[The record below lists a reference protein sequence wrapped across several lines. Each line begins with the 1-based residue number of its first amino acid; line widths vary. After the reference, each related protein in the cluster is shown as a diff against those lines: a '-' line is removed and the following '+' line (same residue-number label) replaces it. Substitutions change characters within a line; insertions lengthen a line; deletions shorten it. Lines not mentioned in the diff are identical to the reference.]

1 MFGGISTIGWFHTI
15 VGIAGILSGLYLLM
29 TYRFID
35 IWSKLGKFYI
45 TCTLLAST
53 SSFFIFSATGSFND
67 AHLLSLLTILAII
80 GAFVLDR
87 FSLFGFLTKYLKEL
101 AMSVTVLF
109 SMLPTTAEVL
119 KRLPPNEPFVD
130 SLDDPLVMNFYLS
143 YLVIFAFFAIYQTLL
158 IKGGALNEQ

>member
-1 MFGGISTIGWFHTI
+1 MFGGISIIGWFHTI
-15 VGIAGILSGLYLLM
+15 VGIAGILSGLYLLIR
-29 TYRFID
+29 YRFIH
-35 IWSKLGKFYI
+35 IWSRLGKFYI
-45 TCTLLAST
+45 TCTLLASV

-87 FSLFGFLTKYLKEL
+87 FNLLGSLTKYLKEF
-101 AMSVTVLF
+101 AMSATILF
-109 SMLPTTAEVL
+109 SLLPTTAEVL

-130 SLDDPLVMNFYLS
+130 SLDDPLVINFYLS